1 MKDIGVIIPAMNA
14 QETIGR
20 AVASALVQEEV
31 VEVVVVDDGSRD
43 RTAQAARDAD
53 DGTGRLKIIVSA
65 RNIGPAGARNLAIA
79 RSFAPHIAVLDAD
92 DFLLAGRFAAL
103 ADPDADWDLSADN
116 IVFASAEKAR
126 QFVGRSAFETG
137 GMAQRLTFE
146 RFVQANMSRP
156 DRPRGELGFLK
167 PVIRRSFLERHGLVY
182 NERLRLGE
190 DFELYARML
199 LAGARF
205 RIIAACGYVAVER
218 ATSLSAS
225 HSAADL
231 AALVAADQ
239 QLLDQPLAPAD
250 RRALAAHHTQCAE
263 RWHHRHFLD
272 AKRERGL
279 VRALAE
285 NAALPRLIL
294 DAAKGVAQDKW
305 RERQRRRMMGR
316 PQLPPEPRFLVGP

>member
-14 QETIGR
+14 QDTIGR
-20 AVASALVQEEV
+20 AVASALVQNEV
-31 VEVVVVDDGSRD
+31 SEVVVVDDASRD
-43 RTAQAARDAD
+43 HTAQAARAAD
-53 DGTGRLKIIVSA
+53 DGSGRLKVIASA
-65 RNIGPAGARNLAIA
+65 RNLGPAGARNLAIA
-79 RSFAPHIAVLDAD
+79 QSFAPHIAILDAD

-103 ADPDADWDLSADN
+103 ADPEADWDLSADN
-116 IVFASAEKAR
+116 VVFASAEKAQ
-126 QFVGRSAFETG
+126 QFAGQAAFDTG

-146 RFVQANMSRP
+146 RFVRANMSRP
-156 DRPRGELGFLK
+156 DRPRGEFGFLK
-167 PVIRRSFLERHGLVY
+167 PVIRRAFLEQHNLAY

-205 RIIAACGYVAVER
+205 RIIAACGYVAVES
-218 ATSLSAS
+218 ATSLSAN

-239 QLLDQPLAPAD
+239 RMLDQSLSPTD
-250 RRALAAHHTQCAE
+250 RSALAAHHAQCAE

-305 RERQRRRMMGR
+305 RDHQRKTGG
-316 PQLPPEPRFLVGP
+316 PTPPPEPRFLVGP